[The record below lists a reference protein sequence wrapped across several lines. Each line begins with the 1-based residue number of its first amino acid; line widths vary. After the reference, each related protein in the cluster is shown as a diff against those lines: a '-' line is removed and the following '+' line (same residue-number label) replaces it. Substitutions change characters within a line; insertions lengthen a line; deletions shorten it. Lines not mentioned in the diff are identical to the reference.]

1 MFKYT
6 KYFKEIISIASP
18 IIVGNLGH
26 VLIGATDVFV
36 AAKHSVDTLSSIAI
50 ANSILF
56 VIMLVGLGL
65 LNGISIILSNYRGE
79 KQKTKKYFLSGIILS
94 QILALISVVIS
105 LIITYFVPLMGFEE
119 RLVPLIQEYM
129 YITSFSVFGIYLYQS
144 PNVFLIAMVF
154 VNLILNFVL
163 VFGFGFIPSLGI
175 MGISIAT
182 LIVRMLLGIVLVI
195 YTRNVIFGQSNK
207 QDLSFEYSKQVLKTG
222 FPIGA
227 GLLLEVLGFNIITFI
242 VGLESGILAGAN
254 NLILT
259 IIDTTFMIPFAISSA
274 IAIKVGY
281 FNGANNFT
289 EIKNFGR
296 AGVMLSFVFVMIC
309 SILYFSFPEF
319 IIGIFT
325 KNIDIVKVAVPIVTL
340 LAVFELADGVQI
352 SLGGILKGLKMT
364 KELTICAFSSYWLIG
379 MPIGFYLAY
388 NHHLSLKGFWIGL
401 TISLFVTA
409 ILEYTMVV
417 NKYRKIKNYEKKVTD

>member
-1 MFKYT
+1 
-6 KYFKEIISIASP
+6 
-18 IIVGNLGH
+18 
-26 VLIGATDVFV
+26 
-36 AAKHSVDTLSSIAI
+36 
-50 ANSILF
+50 
-56 VIMLVGLGL
+56 
-65 LNGISIILSNYRGE
+65 
-79 KQKTKKYFLSGIILS
+79 
-94 QILALISVVIS
+94 
-105 LIITYFVPLMGFEE
+105 
-119 RLVPLIQEYM
+119 
-129 YITSFSVFGIYLYQS
+129 
-144 PNVFLIAMVF
+144 MVF